1 MSSYDFYMLLRS
13 LDELLSRLM
22 PLLIIL
28 TAGLVALVLLRVWI
42 KRRPADRFDEQ
53 MLDLQRRVERLEERL
68 PPDSR

>member
-13 LDELLSRLM
+13 VDLLLSRLM

-28 TAGLVALVLLRVWI
+28 TAGLVALVLLRVWL

-53 MLDLQRRVERLEERL
+53 VLDLQRRVDRLEQRL
-68 PPDSR
+68 PP

>member
-13 LDELLSRLM
+13 VDELLSRLM

-28 TAGLVALVLLRVWI
+28 TAGLVALVLLRVWL

-53 MLDLQRRVERLEERL
+53 MLDLQRRVARLEQRL

>member
-13 LDELLSRLM
+13 VDLLLSRLM

-28 TAGLVALVLLRVWI
+28 TAGLVALVLLRVWL

-53 MLDLQRRVERLEERL
+53 MLDLQRRVDRLEQRL
-68 PPDSR
+68 PP

>member
-22 PLLIIL
+22 PLLVIL

-53 MLDLQRRVERLEERL
+53 MLDLQRRVERLEQRL